1 MHAVKEKLQS
11 RRGASILMALLFLL
25 VAMMVS
31 VVIIAA
37 AVSAAKS
44 VRSDREQQQAYLT
57 GSSAAGLMRD
67 AVLAGSGDY
76 RVAEIQY
83 YLDDSMMHPREKE
96 NKATEATGP
105 FSELLNEA
113 IPYSRAHRPLSYSK
127 TLEITAEGYE
137 AVTAEF
143 TLLCEE
149 DRGELKYTLTAK
161 FSTGAGTAH
170 ACRMDLTM
178 TGTEQTT
185 QTKGWS
191 GTRYAVTNERFVS
204 WVDDGIQRIQTK
216 GGGT

>member
-57 GSSAAGLMRD
+57 VSSAAGLMRD

-76 RVAEIQY
+76 RVADIMY
-83 YLDDSMMHPREKE
+83 YTDESMSSQAGRDTIITK
-96 NKATEATGP
+96 ATGP
-105 FSELLNEA
+105 FRELFNEA
-113 IPYSRAHRPLSYSK
+113 IPYSREHRPLSYSK

-143 TLLCEE
+143 TLSCEE

-170 ACRMDLTM
+170 ACRMDLSM
-178 TGTEQTT
+178 TGTEQTKPT
-185 QTKGWS
+185 IGWS

>member
-57 GSSAAGLMRD
+57 VSSAAGLMRD
-67 AVLAGSGDY
+67 AVLAGSGNY
-76 RVAEIQY
+76 RVADITY
-83 YLDDSMMHPREKE
+83 YTDESMSSQAGRDTIITK
-96 NKATEATGP
+96 ATGP
-105 FSELLNEA
+105 FSELFNEA
-113 IPYSRAHRPLSYSK
+113 IPYSREHRPLSYSK

-143 TLLCEE
+143 TLSCEE

-178 TGTEQTT
+178 TGTEQTKPT
-185 QTKGWS
+185 IGWS